1 MRTWRAVV
9 KPRAS
14 VPSKTSGA
22 SVAHEESAPTI
33 TTVNALQ
40 QITRP
45 AFENSSIND
54 LLRESELLHVCL
66 VVPEQPFVI
75 HHARVSPVSDRR
87 HHQVD
92 FLSRRSNGL
101 ATADWHRLGE
111 RSGHVTDYGGPMSV
125 CDLDRMLL
133 DREVRHGNKHRL

>member
-14 VPSKTSGA
+14 VPSNTSGA
-22 SVAHEESAPTI
+22 SVAHEKRAPTI

-40 QITRP
+40 RMKRP
-45 AFENSSIND
+45 VLENSNIKE
-54 LLRESELLHVCL
+54 LLRESYLLHEGL

-87 HHQVD
+87 HRQVD
-92 FLSRRSNGL
+92 LLSCRSNGL
-101 ATADWHRLGE
+101 ATA
-111 RSGHVTDYGGPMSV
+111 
-125 CDLDRMLL
+125 
-133 DREVRHGNKHRL
+133 

>member
-22 SVAHEESAPTI
+22 SVAHEESAPTTATI
-33 TTVNALQ
+33 DALERMK
-40 QITRP
+40 RP
-45 AFENSSIND
+45 VFENSNVKN
-54 LLRESELLHVCL
+54 LLRQPELLHIGL

-87 HHQVD
+87 HHHVD
-92 FLSRRSNGL
+92 FLSRRSNGF
-101 ATADWHRLGE
+101 AAADWHRLGE
-111 RSGHVTDYGGPMSV
+111 RSGHVTDYG
-125 CDLDRMLL
+125 
-133 DREVRHGNKHRL
+133 